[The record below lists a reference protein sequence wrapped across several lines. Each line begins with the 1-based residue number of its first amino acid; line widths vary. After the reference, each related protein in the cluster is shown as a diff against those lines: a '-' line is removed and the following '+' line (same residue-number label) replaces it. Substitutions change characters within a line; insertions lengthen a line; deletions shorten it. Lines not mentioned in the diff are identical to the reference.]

1 MSPRRRR
8 RGTPLTTAVK
18 ARIEAMRT
26 AVRADARDVPGVY
39 RMVSPDGE
47 VIYVGKSK
55 RLRTRLLSYFRASY
69 PKDKGARILRE
80 AAALTWE
87 PLPSEFAALLQEL
100 RLIKALRPRYNV
112 AMKRDARY
120 HAFVRVTGGTAPLL
134 QVVRG
139 AGDDEAGTYYGPF
152 RGAIQLEEA
161 IRELNDVLGLRDCAP
176 ALPMRY
182 AEHLPGDGSWPRTPG
197 CLRHEIGKCLGP
209 CIGAV
214 REAEYLERFG
224 TAQAFLDGRDEAPL
238 LPLRARMEAAS
249 AALEYERAA
258 VLRDKLQRLESLR
271 EQFGRLRFALE
282 SLTFTYTI
290 PGAEPSDSRSYV
302 IRRGRVRHEAPTPRT
317 ATQRRDFAA
326 AVAAVGGSG
335 DVPAPVHAISVL
347 RSPTRATTARTAPT
361 HDSTTATRDTPV
373 SVPALPTTV
382 PGHEVDEV
390 LLVAAWFKRHPGEL
404 ERTVPLIP

>member
-8 RGTPLTTAVK
+8 RGTPLTAAVK
-18 ARIEAMRT
+18 ARIEAMRA
-26 AVRADARDVPGVY
+26 AVRAEARDVPGVY
-39 RMVSPDGE
+39 RMCSPDGE

-80 AAALTWE
+80 AATLTWE

-100 RLIKALRPRYNV
+100 RYIKALRPRYNV

-120 HAFVRVTGGTAPLL
+120 HAFVRITNGPAPMLE
-134 QVVRG
+134 VVRG

-176 ALPMRY
+176 GLPMRY
-182 AEHLPGDGSWPRTPG
+182 AEQLPRDGSWPRTPG

-214 REAEYLERFG
+214 QEAEYLERFG
-224 TAQAFLDGRDEAPL
+224 AARAFLEGRAEAPL
-238 LPLRARMEAAS
+238 EPLRSRMTAAS
-249 AALEYERAA
+249 EALEFERAA

-282 SLTFTYTI
+282 SLSFAYTL
-290 PGAEPSDSRSYV
+290 PGVTPGTTRRYV

-317 ATQRRDFAA
+317 AAQRRAFDA
-326 AVAAVGGSG
+326 AVAAV
-335 DVPAPVHAISVL
+335 L
-347 RSPTRATTARTAPT
+347 APT
-361 HDSTTATRDTPV
+361 DTA
-373 SVPALPTTV
+373 LTTV

-390 LLVAAWFKRHPGEL
+390 LLVAAWFKRHPREL
-404 ERTVPLIP
+404 ERTVPLTP

>member
-1 MSPRRRR
+1 
-8 RGTPLTTAVK
+8 
-18 ARIEAMRT
+18 
-26 AVRADARDVPGVY
+26 
-39 RMVSPDGE
+39 
-47 VIYVGKSK
+47 
-55 RLRTRLLSYFRASY
+55 
-69 PKDKGARILRE
+69 
-80 AAALTWE
+80 
-87 PLPSEFAALLQEL
+87 
-100 RLIKALRPRYNV
+100 
-112 AMKRDARY
+112 
-120 HAFVRVTGGTAPLL
+120 L

-317 ATQRRDFAA
+317 TVQRRAFAA
-326 AVAAVGGSG
+326 AVAAVVGSG
-335 DVPAPVHAISVL
+335 DVAEPV
-347 RSPTRATTARTAPT
+347 RSAKARTTPTTDGAATIRAT
-361 HDSTTATRDTPV
+361 
-373 SVPALPTTV
+373 SVNPPALPMTV

-404 ERTVPLIP
+404 ERTVPLTP

>member
-8 RGTPLTTAVK
+8 RGTPLTAAVK
-18 ARIEAMRT
+18 ARIEAMRA
-26 AVRADARDVPGVY
+26 AVRTDARDVPGVY

-139 AGDDEAGTYYGPF
+139 AGDDDAGTYYGPF

-176 ALPMRY
+176 TLPMRF
-182 AEHLPGDGSWPRTPG
+182 ADHATGDGTWPRTPG
-197 CLRHEIGKCLGP
+197 CIRHEIGKCLGP

-214 REAEYLERFG
+214 REAEYLERFT
-224 TAQAFLDGRDEAPL
+224 TAQAFLEGREEAPL
-238 LPLRARMEAAS
+238 RPLRDRMEAAS

-282 SLTFTYTI
+282 SLTFTYTL
-290 PGAEPSDSRSYV
+290 PGAAPSDSRSYV

-317 ATQRRDFAA
+317 VAQRRAFAA
-326 AVAAVGGSG
+326 AVADVVGSG
-335 DVPAPVHAISVL
+335 DVAEPV
-347 RSPTRATTARTAPT
+347 RSARARTTPMTDGAATIRATSVNP
-361 HDSTTATRDTPV
+361 PV
-373 SVPALPTTV
+373 MPTTV

-404 ERTVPLIP
+404 ERTVPLTP